1 MPKLMME
8 TDAGLAF
15 PALTPLA
22 NRRTKRRSMKIRRPW
37 LIQAGVTAGAGA
49 LRLWMNGLRF
59 VYRPLG
65 ANVDPNRPDLAGRYI
80 YAIWHE
86 YLLLPVFCYTRPDV
100 HVLISRHAD
109 GEWVAQLCRRL
120 RIPVVRGSTTRGGA
134 EALRRLLR
142 AGRETHLAL
151 TPDGPRGP
159 RRRVQ
164 EGAIFLATR
173 LGLPIVPVGFG
184 LRRCWRMKS
193 WDRFAIPGPWTRA
206 TCVTEEP
213 IAVPPDVNRREIER
227 YRLRV
232 EQALTRATQTAERW
246 AATDVWESEPAQ
258 AA

>member
-1 MPKLMME
+1 
-8 TDAGLAF
+8 
-15 PALTPLA
+15 
-22 NRRTKRRSMKIRRPW
+22 MKIRQPW
-37 LIQAGVTAGAGA
+37 LIRAGATAGASA

-59 VYRPLG
+59 EYRPLG
-65 ANVDPNRPDLAGRYI
+65 ANVDPHRADLAGRYI

-120 RIPVVRGSTTRGGA
+120 RIPVIRGSTTRGGA
-134 EALRRLLR
+134 EAVRRLLR

-159 RRRVQ
+159 RRRIQ
-164 EGAIFLATR
+164 GGAIFLAAR
-173 LGLPIVPVGFG
+173 LGLPIVAVGFG

-206 TCVTEEP
+206 TCVTGVP
-213 IAVPPDVNRREIER
+213 IVVPASVNRQEIEH
-227 YRLRV
+227 YRLQV
-232 EQALTRATQTAERW
+232 EQSLTGATETAERW
-246 AATDVWESEPAQ
+246 ALTGAFKPEPAL